1 MIEGIIIKGI
11 GGLYYVDTDKGVF
24 ECKARGL
31 FRKEKIKPLVGDN
44 VLIDLND
51 IDNTG
56 YIMEIK
62 SRNTEL
68 IRPPVANVNQSIIVF
83 SLKNPK
89 PNLWLLDRFLIL
101 SEKEKLNAIIV
112 FNKVD
117 LVSDDLVKS
126 ISKIYENTGYKI
138 IKTSTKS
145 KEGINDLKEILK
157 DSISVFAGPSGVG
170 KSSLLNEIE
179 PDLKLQ
185 TGDIS
190 TKTKRGKHTTRSS
203 SLLELSFGGFVV
215 DTPGFSSLDLSFI
228 KEENLEIFF
237 PEMNE
242 ESLYCK
248 FNDCKHN
255 KEPGCSVKK
264 SVKEGKISE
273 ERYENYLSFLSEIKK
288 SRRY

>member
-11 GGLYYVDTDKGVF
+11 GGLYYVSTNERII

-51 IDNTG
+51 IDDMG

-62 SRNTEL
+62 KRETEL

-83 SLKNPK
+83 ALKDPN
-89 PNLWLLDRFLIL
+89 PNLWLLDRFLLL
-101 SEKEKLNAIIV
+101 SEKEKLKAVIV
-112 FNKVD
+112 FNKTD
-117 LVSDDLVKS
+117 L
-126 ISKIYENTGYKI
+126 ISEEKLQSIYEVYRNTGYKI

-145 KEGINDLKEILK
+145 MSGINELKQILK
-157 DSISVFAGPSGVG
+157 NRISVFAGPSGVG
-170 KSSLLNEIE
+170 KSSLLNAIE
-179 PDLKLQ
+179 PNLELKI
-185 TGDIS
+185 GDIS
-190 TKTKRGKHTTRSS
+190 DKTKRGKHTTRSS

-215 DTPGFSSLDLSFI
+215 DTPGFSSLDLNFI
-228 KEENLEIFF
+228 NEDELEIFF
-237 PEMNE
+237 PEIYENSME
-242 ESLYCK
+242 CK

-255 KEPGCSVKK
+255 KEPGCNVKK
-264 SVKEGKISE
+264 KLEEGNISK
-273 ERYENYLSFLSEIKK
+273 ERYENYLSFLEEIKK